1 MFEFGIT
8 AEFFA
13 LARPELDFVPYRFAV
28 AAADP
33 PPLRGL
39 GGIRVDVDGGLE
51 LLREAN
57 LIVVP
62 GWRDL
67 DETPRPEITRALARR
82 GGARRAGRLDLL
94 RRLPAR
100 PCRPA
105 RRPPRH
111 HALAPYRTARAR
123 CSRPS
128 RVEPDVLYVDEGEVM
143 TSAGSAA
150 GIDLMLHLV
159 RKDYG
164 PHVANMFARR
174 MVVPPHRDGG
184 QSQFVVQPI
193 AVRTNDRIASV
204 ADWMAG
210 NLRDAITIEAL
221 ADRAAMSVRTFT
233 RRFRAAT
240 GTAPIEWLIRLRVRR
255 AQDLLETTDAPI
267 DQVAHEAGFG
277 APETLRHHFRKVVG
291 TSPSAWRNVVPREG
305 RAGRQ
310 KRKPAPRG
318 RRLKSARS
326 DSVGSGARVEHRH
339 RAAVLRPARDVV
351 ADRDRTLLAV
361 GDRAHAVGL
370 DAARG
375 QIVAHRLGA
384 PGAERDVVFAR
395 AALVGMALD
404 REGIAV
410 VAAEP
415 LRLLVEGRDRLR
427 GQLREVRLEE
437 HAVADIDDEVLR
449 AAGRRAAGKAAH
461 WRRSSVGLLAQAAS
475 ERPATIIAANF
486 ARAHANASHCHFP
499 VPPYPH

>member
-1 MFEFGIT
+1 MSPPLVVTLASDRLAMFEFGIT

-13 LARPELDFVPYRFAV
+13 LSRPELDFLPYRFAV

-51 LLREAN
+51 LLHEAD

-67 DETPRPEITRALARR
+67 DETPRPEITRALRAAVER
-82 GGARRAGRLDLL
+82 GARVASICSGAFLLGHAGLLDGRRATTHWRHTERLA
-94 RRLPAR
+94 RLFPA
-100 PCRPA
+100 A
-105 RRPPRH
+105 
-111 HALAPYRTARAR
+111 
-123 CSRPS
+123 
-128 RVEPDVLYVDEGEVM
+128 RVEPDVLYVDEGQVM

-210 NLRDAITIEAL
+210 NLRNAITIEAL

-255 AQDLLETTDAPI
+255 AQDLLETTGAPI
-267 DQVAHEAGFG
+267 DHIAHESGFG

-291 TSPSAWRNVVPREG
+291 TSPSAWRASFRGNAVAE
-305 RAGRQ
+305 
-310 KRKPAPRG
+310 PAAQSKTG
-318 RRLKSARS
+318 
-326 DSVGSGARVEHRH
+326 
-339 RAAVLRPARDVV
+339 
-351 ADRDRTLLAV
+351 
-361 GDRAHAVGL
+361 
-370 DAARG
+370 AARAPVE
-375 QIVAHRLGA
+375 ISVA
-384 PGAERDVVFAR
+384 
-395 AALVGMALD
+395 
-404 REGIAV
+404 
-410 VAAEP
+410 
-415 LRLLVEGRDRLR
+415 
-427 GQLREVRLEE
+427 
-437 HAVADIDDEVLR
+437 
-449 AAGRRAAGKAAH
+449 
-461 WRRSSVGLLAQAAS
+461 
-475 ERPATIIAANF
+475 
-486 ARAHANASHCHFP
+486 
-499 VPPYPH
+499 